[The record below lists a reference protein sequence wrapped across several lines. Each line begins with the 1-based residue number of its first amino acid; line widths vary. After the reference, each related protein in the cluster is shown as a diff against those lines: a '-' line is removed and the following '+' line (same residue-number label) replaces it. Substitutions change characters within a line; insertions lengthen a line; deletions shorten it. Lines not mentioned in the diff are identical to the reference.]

1 MIYILMIM
9 KMIIQI
15 RIPYWLIVRDSR
27 LSDYLWI
34 DQRVINE
41 WLADENDMKTVDINE
56 DNMRIVDYVKDKY
69 LHYLEN
75 NNE

>member
-1 MIYILMIM
+1 MII

-15 RIPYWLIVRDSR
+15 RIPYWLIVRDNR

-41 WLADENDMKTVDINE
+41 WLADENDMKTIDINE
-56 DNMRIVDYVKDKY
+56 DNIRLIDYIKEKY
-69 LHYLEN
+69 LSFLREEN
-75 NNE
+75 E